1 MELIVIGGLFTPS
14 NLYLKYN
21 SSSPSLYVPPFFL
34 AIQKRGF
41 SDLKK
46 VSPTRH
52 KPLKDR
58 LQNIIWLSQ
67 HPYFDPTNRFG

>member
-1 MELIVIGGLFTPS
+1 MELIVIDGLFTPP

-21 SSSPSLYVPPFFL
+21 SSPSLYIPPFFL
-34 AIQKRGF
+34 AIQKQEF

-46 VSPTRH
+46 VNPTRH

-58 LQNIIWLSQ
+58 LQNIIWL
-67 HPYFDPTNRFG
+67 